1 MAGPP
6 PLIQPPGGAGAQP
19 APAAPPAPAATPPG
33 ASVPQPPAQAVPPA
47 TPPPVTPPP
56 AQAVPPATP
65 PPAAA
70 AQQAPPAQ
78 AAQVPAAPVAAQPA
92 QPDALRIIL
101 TPPGTPLIVASSP
114 ATVPVS
120 VFGASRMSTV
130 TLSLR
135 FDPKVLRVRMVQE
148 GTFMASGGGTVT
160 FAQQVDAAAGRVDIT
175 LTRAGDSTGVSG
187 DGVLASV
194 VFDAIGSGVSPLGL
208 GGVVTAPGGLPMPV
222 QFGQASITVR

>member
-1 MAGPP
+1 MRSSS
-6 PLIQPPGGAGAQP
+6 
-19 APAAPPAPAATPPG
+19 AT
-33 ASVPQPPAQAVPPA
+33 
-47 TPPPVTPPP
+47 
-56 AQAVPPATP
+56 QAVPPATP

-70 AQQAPPAQ
+70 APTAPPAQ
-78 AAQVPAAPVAAQPA
+78 AAPAPAQPA

-101 TPPGTPLIVASSP
+101 TPPGAPLIVAAAP

-135 FDPKVLRVRMVQE
+135 FDPKVLRVRLVQE
-148 GTFMASGGGTVT
+148 GTFLASGGGAVT
-160 FAQQVDAAAGRVDIT
+160 FAQQVDAATGRVDIT

-187 DGVLASV
+187 DGVLATV
-194 VFDAIGSGVSPLGL
+194 VFDAIGSGISPLGL
-208 GGVVTAPGGLPMPV
+208 GGVVTGPGGLPMPV